1 MTATRKKS
9 APTPADAP
17 LLALEEFFPYRLA
30 MLSNRVSGAIASTY
44 ATRFGLSIPEWRVMA
59 ILGRHPDLSARE
71 VVERTM
77 MDKVTVSRAVARL
90 LAKKRLARAVDGLD
104 RRRSVL
110 RLSSAGERVYREI
123 VPFALAKERVLLDA
137 LTPSE
142 RRALDRLLA
151 TLSRA
156 AERL

>member
-1 MTATRKKS
+1 MTRTRKRPK
-9 APTPADAP
+9 PTPAEVRS
-17 LLALEEFFPYRLA
+17 LVLEAFLPYRLA

-44 ATRFGLSIPEWRVMA
+44 AARFDLSIPEWRIMA

-90 LAKKRLARAVDGLD
+90 LAKERLARAIDGLD

-110 RLSSAGERVYREI
+110 RLSATGERVYREI

-142 RRALDRLLA
+142 RIALDRLLA
-151 TLSRA
+151 TLARA